1 MVEMLY
7 IVLSLLT
14 CLFSELASAVT
25 VLHGDAIAKPQRLAS
40 RKLSAA
46 SKHSGIKVRSYSFSL
61 GNEVEFLYAEGKST
75 RGFAS
80 EPVLIV
86 MTGDYNGVEGS
97 TMAATVR
104 LGSNNPILV
113 LEEIEHLLY
122 NIECTFGS
130 IKISTSNSMDAHM
143 CKQLHSLK
151 GGHVITSHV
160 TCNNAAG
167 RQAYKVLSTSQSTRS
182 TITLDILPVSWKDKD
197 SFTSLS
203 VSLGHQPTATYNV
216 RSHALTSDAPDLS
229 KRQGTAYDSSN
240 FSFNIAPTISSFSPL
255 PSSPPERNS
264 HSFDLSTLGP
274 FINTQYSLNLPGSL
288 DPAPIAVGCANC
300 TLWGILS
307 IKFANFDYSISDE
320 SISGTAT
327 MQAKGVGAHMYL
339 ATNLTDTWYFT
350 FPLRSSSYALEI
362 SGFGEIEF
370 GVGAFIAGG
379 YEMQGNVGMR

>member
-1 MVEMLY
+1 
-7 IVLSLLT
+7 
-14 CLFSELASAVT
+14 
-25 VLHGDAIAKPQRLAS
+25 
-40 RKLSAA
+40 
-46 SKHSGIKVRSYSFSL
+46 
-61 GNEVEFLYAEGKST
+61 
-75 RGFAS
+75 
-80 EPVLIV
+80 
-86 MTGDYNGVEGS
+86 MTGDYNGVESS

-130 IKISTSNSMDAHM
+130 IKISTSDSMDAHM
-143 CKQLHSLK
+143 CKQLHSLE
-151 GGHVITSHV
+151 GGHIITSHI
-160 TCNNAAG
+160 TCNDASG

-216 RSHALTSDAPDLS
+216 RSHALTSDAPDLR

-240 FSFNIAPTISSFSPL
+240 FSFNIVPTISSFSSL
-255 PSSPPERNS
+255 PSSPPERNT
-264 HSFDLSTLGP
+264 HSFDLATLGP
-274 FINTQYSLNLPGSL
+274 FIDTQWHPNLPGSL
-288 DPAPIAVGCANC
+288 NPAPVAIGCVNC
-300 TLWGILS
+300 TLWGTLS
-307 IKFANFDYSISDE
+307 IEFANFDYSLDDE

-350 FPLRSSSYALEI
+350 FPLRALSYALEI
-362 SGFGEIEF
+362 SNFGEIEF
-370 GVGAFIAGG
+370 GVGAFVAGG